1 MYKTVD
7 YLNLYSNK
15 LLLRLGI
22 RYGKVRFSDIN
33 LNIKKLDKKSKI
45 IVNKFLELDKYMKN
59 NINLDKLVKCY
70 GKYFNPNILN
80 IPYDFIDYNLVIRAK
95 NDVDKKIKDLE
106 SYDLL
111 LLTVENIEKR
121 TNLFILTKILDS
133 LIDIK
138 VVENNCLLL
147 FS

>member
-15 LLLRLGI
+15 FLLRLGI

-95 NDVDKKIKDLE
+95 KDVDKKIKDLE

>member
-15 LLLRLGI
+15 FLLRLGI

>member
-15 LLLRLGI
+15 FLLRLGI

-33 LNIKKLDKKSKI
+33 LNIKKLDQKSKI

-95 NDVDKKIKDLE
+95 NDVDKKIKHLE
-106 SYDLL
+106 SHDLL

-121 TNLFILTKILDS
+121 TNLLHLNKSLDT